1 MGAQG
6 PENGQIPPKR
16 PLDGLAISANSA
28 SPKFQRGLFYFKT
41 MAKVC
46 SITGARVTKG
56 GKIHHRGLAKKK
68 GGIGLQLVKTVK
80 RDFSPNLRTKR
91 IYVPE
96 LGRHVKVKLT
106 ARALKTVSKNGAY
119 KTLKKAG
126 LI

>member
-1 MGAQG
+1 
-6 PENGQIPPKR
+6 
-16 PLDGLAISANSA
+16 
-28 SPKFQRGLFYFKT
+28 

-56 GKIHHRGLAKKK
+56 GRIHHRGLAKKK
-68 GGIGLQLVKTVK
+68 AGIGLQLFKTVK

-91 IYVPE
+91 IFVPE